1 MKKTLLLLIISVFLF
16 ISCRADITDNSNQ
29 NGNKIN
35 PPSWIIGKW
44 KLDSDINSF
53 YTFKQGDIIIESLG
67 MSTSLKTT
75 ADLGGYSQTSSDT
88 EFTYTLTMQS
98 YSQTY
103 KFKKITN
110 TQIKGDL
117 GLGGDYVA
125 IYNKQ

>member
-1 MKKTLLLLIISVFLF
+1 MKYISLLFIFSVFSLT
-16 ISCRADITDNSNQ
+16 SCRSDSNDSV
-29 NGNKIN
+29 NTTATKIN

-44 KLDSDINSF
+44 KLDSDTNSF

-117 GLGGDYVA
+117 GLGGDFVA

>member
-1 MKKTLLLLIISVFLF
+1 MKYISLLFIFSVFSLT
-16 ISCRADITDNSNQ
+16 SCRSDRNDSVNTTAT
-29 NGNKIN
+29 KIN

-44 KLDSDINSF
+44 KLDSDTNSF

>member
-1 MKKTLLLLIISVFLF
+1 MKYILLLFIFSVFSLT
-16 ISCRADITDNSNQ
+16 SCRSDSNDNVNTTATKIT
-29 NGNKIN
+29 

-44 KLDSDINSF
+44 KLDSDTNSF
-53 YTFKQGDIIIESLG
+53 YTFKQGDIIIESMG

>member
-1 MKKTLLLLIISVFLF
+1 MKYISLLFIFSVFSLT
-16 ISCRADITDNSNQ
+16 SCRSDSNDSV
-29 NGNKIN
+29 NTTATKIN
-35 PPSWIIGKW
+35 PPSWILGKW
-44 KLDSDINSF
+44 RLDSDTNSF
-53 YTFKQGDIIIESLG
+53 YTFKQGDIIIESMG

-75 ADLGGYSQTSSDT
+75 ADLGGYSQTSSDA
-88 EFTYTLTMQS
+88 EFTFTLTMQS

>member
-1 MKKTLLLLIISVFLF
+1 M
-16 ISCRADITDNSNQ
+16 A
-29 NGNKIN
+29 
-35 PPSWIIGKW
+35 KW
-44 KLDSDINSF
+44 KLDSDTNSF

-88 EFTYTLTMQS
+88 EFTFTLTMQS

-103 KFKKITN
+103 KFKKKKKITN

-117 GLGGDYVA
+117 GLMEI
-125 IYNKQ
+125 IYIIYIII

>member
-1 MKKTLLLLIISVFLF
+1 MKKAKALYDYS
-16 ISCRADITDNSNQ
+16 SSEA
-29 NGNKIN
+29 
-35 PPSWIIGKW
+35 
-44 KLDSDINSF
+44 SDIN
-53 YTFKQGDIIIESLG
+53 FKQGDIIIESLG

-75 ADLGGYSQTSSDT
+75 ADLGGYSQTSSDA
-88 EFTYTLTMQS
+88 EFTFTLTMQS

>member
-1 MKKTLLLLIISVFLF
+1 MKYILLLFIFPLF
-16 ISCRADITDNSNQ
+16 SLTSCRSDSNDSLNTTATKIT
-29 NGNKIN
+29 

-44 KLDSDINSF
+44 KLDSDTNSF
-53 YTFKQGDIIIESLG
+53 YTFKQGDIIIESMG

-110 TQIKGDL
+110 TQIKGDF

>member
-1 MKKTLLLLIISVFLF
+1 MKKTLLLLIISVFSF

-44 KLDSDINSF
+44 KLDSDTNSF

-75 ADLGGYSQTSSDT
+75 ADLGGYSQTSSDA
-88 EFTYTLTMQS
+88 EFTFTLTMQS